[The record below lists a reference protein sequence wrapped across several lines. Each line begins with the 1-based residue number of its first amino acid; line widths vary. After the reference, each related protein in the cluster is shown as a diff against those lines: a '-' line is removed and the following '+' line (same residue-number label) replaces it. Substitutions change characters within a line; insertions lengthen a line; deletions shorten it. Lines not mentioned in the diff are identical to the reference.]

1 MQFHPEFTEAI
12 MKAYLEV
19 QFPDIVAEGLDA
31 QSLLQGVRPAPD
43 ANHLLKLFAE
53 YLNARAMTK

>member
-1 MQFHPEFTEAI
+1 

-19 QFPDIVAEGLDA
+19 QYPDIVAEGLDA

-53 YLNARAMTK
+53 YLNARTMTK

>member
-1 MQFHPEFTEAI
+1 

-31 QSLLQGVRPAPD
+31 QSLLQGVRPPAPPD